1 MSGRRAFAVLA
12 LLLLPSLAAAQRT
25 KSGAAS
31 GRDKNLMSDDGSKDR
46 RAEITVRDLEEQS
59 PLRLLVD
66 KRKDLKLSDD
76 QLAKLK
82 DLESKLKE
90 KNGSLLRIVDSVN
103 REMRPP
109 RGEVTD
115 EYRMKMRG
123 LRNELMGAVQDIR
136 NNYDVAAKEAVP
148 ALDAEQQKKA
158 GELLDKQKADIEKKM
173 GEKTGRGE
181 RT

>member
-1 MSGRRAFAVLA
+1 
-12 LLLLPSLAAAQRT
+12 
-25 KSGAAS
+25 
-31 GRDKNLMSDDGSKDR
+31 
-46 RAEITVRDLEEQS
+46 
-59 PLRLLVD
+59 
-66 KRKDLKLSDD
+66 
-76 QLAKLK
+76 
-82 DLESKLKE
+82 
-90 KNGSLLRIVDSVN
+90 
-103 REMRPP
+103 
-109 RGEVTD
+109 
-115 EYRMKMRG
+115 MKMRG